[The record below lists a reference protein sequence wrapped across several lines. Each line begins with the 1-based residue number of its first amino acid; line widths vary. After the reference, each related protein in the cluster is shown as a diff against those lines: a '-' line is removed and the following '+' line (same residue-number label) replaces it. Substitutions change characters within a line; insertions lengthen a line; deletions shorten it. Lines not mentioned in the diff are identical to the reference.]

1 MLKNLGHELR
11 AARKKQDLTLQ
22 EVAEPA
28 NISLTYLQKLEH
40 GTVNSPSPRVLKRLA
55 DVLGISYG
63 RLMELADYLMPE
75 PSPYPHVPK
84 ALIDKRLSE
93 EEWRAVLAFV
103 EYLEAEW
110 NKG

>member
-1 MLKNLGHELR
+1 MLKDLGHELR
-11 AARKKQDLTLQ
+11 TARKQKDLTLQ

-28 NISLTYLQKLEH
+28 NISLTYLQKLER

-55 DVLGISYG
+55 DVLGVSYG

-75 PSPYPHVPK
+75 PSPYPHIPK
-84 ALIDKRLSE
+84 VLTDKRLSE

-103 EYLEAEW
+103 GYLEAQRD
-110 NKG
+110 